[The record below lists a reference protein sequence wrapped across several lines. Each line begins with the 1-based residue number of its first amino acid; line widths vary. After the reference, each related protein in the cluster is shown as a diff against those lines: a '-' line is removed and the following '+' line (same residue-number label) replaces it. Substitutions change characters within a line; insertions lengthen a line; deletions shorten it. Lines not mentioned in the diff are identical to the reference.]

1 MIRIFCVTLA
11 ATASWVALAV
21 PLSAKTTTPDE
32 NATTS
37 AFRKD
42 ADRGPATRQDEAI
55 PPTLRKSSNSH
66 LHDRAPSQIDLL
78 NVSSSQTTNFSQ
90 KPTAASEL
98 IVQLSRELNGNNTLE
113 GKTNING
120 NEIGD
125 QNFWQVTEVEVI
137 ILESGENVE
146 DLAADIQNRYF
157 VTNKSAESEH
167 VVQYFTNT
175 EDLPPQEAKGP
186 GPSDTAD
193 PEEVTEERPTL
204 ILLGNHIVQMQQ
216 NLDDLSPPEGN
227 EEVSF

>member
-66 LHDRAPSQIDLL
+66 LHDRAPSQNDLL
-78 NVSSSQTTNFSQ
+78 NVLSSQTTNFSQ

-98 IVQLSRELNGNNTLE
+98 MVQLSRELNGNNTLDE
-113 GKTNING
+113 KTNING

-186 GPSDTAD
+186 GPLDTAD
-193 PEEVTEERPTL
+193 PEEATEERPTL